1 MKSKSLYLVKWTPLK
16 DITPE
21 EVDFLKEHFD
31 ESDSDH
37 SLYIEEDNFNE
48 VLKNLTKVDKKKFAN
63 LLGIIKDKL
72 SENEGDISVAIG
84 D

>member
-1 MKSKSLYLVKWTPLK
+1 MSKSLYLVNWTHLI
-16 DITPE
+16 DITSE
-21 EVDFLKEHFD
+21 EADFLREHFN

-37 SLYIEEDNFNE
+37 SLNIEEDDFNE
-48 VLKNLTKVDKKKFAN
+48 VLKNLTEADKEKFAN

-84 D
+84 